1 MADLT
6 VTVKPSGQDGDF
18 TFLEDAVNDG
28 EADLPSL
35 TRIYNIEIDGN
46 WTADDTTKVLIDGY
60 TTNSSYY
67 INIYATSAAACK
79 GLAGTGYVLAPTG
92 SGHVVT
98 LDELHTR
105 MSGFEIELVATIVA
119 SDECIRC
126 DGECDGLI
134 LDKMLIHTDA
144 AFISDT
150 DGVYFYNKN
159 GMTDPAT
166 SRTS

>member
-1 MADLT
+1 MADIT
-6 VTVKPSGQDGDF
+6 KTVKPSGGDYTALETCLNANEQD
-18 TFLEDAVNDG
+18 
-28 EADLPSL
+28 L
-35 TRIYNIEIDGN
+35 TSTAGIFNVEIDGT
-46 WTADDTTKVLIDGY
+46 WSADDTIKVLIDGW
-60 TTNSSYY
+60 TTSATYY

-105 MSGFEIELVATIVA
+105 MSGFEIELVATIAA